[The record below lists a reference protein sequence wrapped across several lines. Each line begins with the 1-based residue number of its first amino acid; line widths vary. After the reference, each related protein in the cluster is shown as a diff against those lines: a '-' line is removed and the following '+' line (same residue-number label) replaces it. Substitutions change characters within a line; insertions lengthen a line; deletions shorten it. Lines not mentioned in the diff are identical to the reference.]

1 MNEIT
6 FSQLKYPMNY
16 IINKLVFTI
25 KNIRVTKPDWMSCY
39 SLNII
44 KFEMNF
50 YGYKLKIE
58 FIVDCILEMCF

>member
-1 MNEIT
+1 MNEVT

-39 SLNII
+39 SLKHN
-44 KFEMNF
+44 
-50 YGYKLKIE
+50 KI
-58 FIVDCILEMCF
+58 